1 MHSSSPAISVELY
14 LPRTPIMTGADT
26 ARILGYPTT
35 AALYK
40 AHHRGRLPIQLF
52 KMPGRRGWFAPTADV
67 RRWIEDS
74 LKGVPPSLNC

>member
-1 MHSSSPAISVELY
+1 MRSSSPVLGIELY

-67 RRWIEDS
+67 RRWIEES
-74 LKGVPPSLNC
+74 LTGVPSAFDN